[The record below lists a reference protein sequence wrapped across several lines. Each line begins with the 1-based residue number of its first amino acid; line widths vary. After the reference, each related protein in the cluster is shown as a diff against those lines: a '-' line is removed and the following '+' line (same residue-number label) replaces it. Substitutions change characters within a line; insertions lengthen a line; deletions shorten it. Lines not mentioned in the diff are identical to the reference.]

1 MKLKE
6 PLTGK
11 RLVIRNYKKSD
22 LPFLTDMWFDE
33 ENGKYM
39 SDPTRE
45 YITDAYQ
52 EILDDLENS
61 MDGYYLVAEL
71 ADGGVPIASVGIF
84 PTGEDTYDIGHCV
97 HKSRWRQGFGSEI
110 VTLLLAWLRQHG
122 AARVMAEVAIDNA
135 PSNQLLQK
143 FGLTIEKKSAFQKY
157 NMPVRFDSYLYAKTL

>member
-22 LPFLTDMWFDE
+22 LSFLTDMWFDE

-45 YITDAYQ
+45 YVTDAYQ
-52 EILDDLENS
+52 GILDDLENS
-61 MDGYYLVAEL
+61 TDGYYLVAEL
-71 ADGGVPIASVGIF
+71 ADGGVPIATAGIF
-84 PTGEDTYDIGHCV
+84 PTGEDTYDIGYCV

-122 AARVMAEVAIDNA
+122 AARVMAEVAIDND
-135 PSNQLLQK
+135 PSNRFLQK
-143 FGLTIEKKSAFQKY
+143 FGFTIEKKSAFQKY